1 MENLQNTITKT
12 DTLKNDLKLAKQKI
26 NDKILSGGGT
36 IANTLNAVPNAID
49 KMLKDNYKKVAIIN
63 ISSFFVCSNYIAGS
77 SPFSIE
83 LPINLGFTPTR
94 ILVFINGVKHS
105 KAEVNKK
112 LICGMDSD
120 EPTREG
126 EPRANDRLGLIL
138 LIESFDRKNLTLKVK
153 GGSSMQDVYLDGIDI
168 IAIE

>member
-1 MENLQNTITKT
+1 MENLKQNINKT

-36 IANTLNAVPNAID
+36 IADTLNAVPDAID
-49 KMLKDNYKKVAIIN
+49 NMLGNYKKVAIIN

>member
-1 MENLQNTITKT
+1 MENLKQNINKT

-36 IANTLNAVPNAID
+36 IADTLNAVPDAID
-49 KMLKDNYKKVAIIN
+49 NMLRNYKKVAIIN